1 MHLPL
6 LWLSDYLLLNTPVVL
21 PPSSLDHKGSM
32 YTATKLNVDDIEDAI
47 AIATGKLGLLPGV
60 TFQARVSQLA
70 QLNVAHRTVSLN

>member
-1 MHLPL
+1 
-6 LWLSDYLLLNTPVVL
+6 
-21 PPSSLDHKGSM
+21 M